1 MNNKHKVL
9 KRTELIAIATVV
21 PIFLA
26 SCETSPD
33 EVAGPEFS
41 DTPSIQAQG
50 EQPFYFYQGSPVD
63 LKIDARRLVVTSTLP
78 SASNAVDALGTVGLP
93 VDSVVQLSLVG
104 GDHKLVWLRSGA
116 PERTVREAIPL
127 LRSTQQFQFVSNAYR
142 TVDGDHEVLL
152 LNRLVVRFKDDV
164 TPRQIDSLNAAF
176 GTSILRPPRPDS
188 GFAEYWLEYP
198 PNGDPLQIAAMLYQH
213 ALVDWADPDN
223 ISDRRPH
230 TTPTDPY
237 FNLQYYLKSN
247 VYRSGTRVDINVEA
261 AWDITT
267 GDQTVHVAVIDD
279 GVDVQQQDIQFFGGE
294 MGYDL
299 LWQLAEPGESAF
311 WPYNDD
317 THGTAVAGI
326 IKGRHNNSL
335 GIAGVAPNVRLYSIR
350 IFRRTYD
357 WCAPGCTQVATN
369 AQIGDG
375 INWAW
380 QFAEADVINN
390 SWGGGAPSDHITNA
404 IHNAVTQGRNGK
416 GSAVIFSAGNQDG
429 PVAYPAYL
437 DDVIAV
443 GALEQDGE
451 RASYSNFGPPLD
463 IVAFGGEYDP
473 FACSRADIVTT
484 DAWGGDGCND
494 GPGGDVNFTAT
505 FCCTSAAAPQVSGV
519 AALLLSSEPGLTWT
533 SVRNRILSNA
543 DYWGSSDYFG
553 SGKLDAYGT
562 LYVPPPIPSDS
573 ITISGSSRVKPNTFC
588 TYFGSTSAGDPPYTF
603 YWYKGSQQF
612 LGQGPEILVAT
623 GTSSFTLRLDVLAA
637 GGRSGSKTMN
647 VTVTSGAR
655 QCFQ

>member
-21 PIFLA
+21 PMFLA
-26 SCETSPD
+26 SCETSPG
-33 EVAGPEFS
+33 EVEVPEFS

-50 EQPFYFYQGSPVD
+50 EQRFYFYQGSPVD

-78 SASNAVDALGTVGLP
+78 SASDVVDALGTVGLP

-127 LRSTQQFQFVSNAYR
+127 LRSTQRFQFVSNAYR

-176 GTSILRPPRPDS
+176 GTRILRPPRPDS

-198 PNGDPLQIAAMLYQH
+198 PDGDPLQIAAMLYQH
-213 ALVDWADPDN
+213 ALVNWADPDN

-247 VYRSGTRVDINVEA
+247 VYRSGIRIDINVEA

-279 GVDVQQQDIQFFGGE
+279 GVDFQQQDIQFFGGE

-311 WPYNDD
+311 SPYNDD

-326 IKGRHNNSL
+326 IKARHNNGL
-335 GIAGVAPNVRLYSIR
+335 GIAGVAPNVRLYPIR

-357 WCAPGCTQVATN
+357 PCAPGCTQRATN
-369 AQIGDG
+369 AQIGDA

-416 GSAVIFSAGNQDG
+416 GSVVIFSAGNGGG
-429 PVAYPAYL
+429 PVNYPAYL

-443 GALEQDGE
+443 GALAQDGE
-451 RASYSNFGPPLD
+451 LASYSNFGPALD
-463 IVAFGGEYDP
+463 IVAFGGERVP
-473 FACSRADIVTT
+473 FTCSGADIVTT
-484 DAWGGDGCND
+484 DAWSGDGCND

-505 FCCTSAAAPQVSGV
+505 FSGTSAAAPQVSGV

-533 SVRNRILSNA
+533 SVRNRILSSA
-543 DYWGSSDYFG
+543 DNWGSSYYFG
-553 SGKLDAYGT
+553 NGKLDAYGT
-562 LYVPPPIPSDS
+562 LVSLPLSASINGPSEVLPMQFCSWQASVSGGLPPYTYSWS
-573 ITISGSSRVKPNTFC
+573 GVLSGSGSSVM
-588 TYFGSTSAGDPPYTF
+588 G
-603 YWYKGSQQF
+603 
-612 LGQGPEILVAT
+612 LV
-623 GTSSFTLRLDVLAA
+623 SE
-637 GGRSGSKTMN
+637 SGWLN
-647 VTVTSGAR
+647 LTVTDAANSQFNTAKFITVDF
-655 QCFQ
+655 QAPECF